1 MTISQKDLSSFMSLI
16 IAVCKLHLG
25 FRLYHLAIIA
35 LLVLS
40 VPTIYAQDSTYK
52 SLMESLDTESSPSDD
67 LLTSVL
73 EETIISKSLNARDSL
88 PMILDKVKPFLKD
101 SNKRMQFLYDVINS
115 REVAMQGNFDLVFE
129 VYNAYQQDKSIGKT
143 DDLMHLHTTMGA
155 CDARKG
161 NLVKAL
167 EWYQKV
173 LELCE
178 TKTDKS
184 CLAMGYTSVA
194 TIHFALKNYEKVK
207 DYSIKSYNIAD
218 STGNTLVKTRASTN
232 TAVAFLELKEYK
244 EAEKWFLKNL
254 SIKDQDT
261 LSIFTNYNNMGG
273 LYEELL
279 DYDKE
284 FSYLEIALI
293 ISKRWRNEQGQARAY
308 INLARNH
315 NKNGSNR
322 EAEKLY
328 AIGLKKTEAIGTFDV
343 LRDAY
348 LSMSQFYESTEN
360 PTDALEYFKKY
371 HDINDSI
378 ASENQRKAVEQLE
391 IKYETQQKES
401 ELLKLSKQ
409 KQEDELVIARQNRR
423 VRQLSFGLGA
433 IALFGILGFVLF
445 RQRLQNKKQQELIL
459 AISETQSEERKRI
472 AQDLHDSIGGSLALT
487 KSKFE
492 VAKKNLKA
500 PSIEMDSALE
510 TLEQTTQQVRQISH
524 NLMPGELVRFGLVAA
539 INTLLENLNEEEINA
554 QFHSNQGEERLEPL
568 KEIQLY
574 RIVQE
579 ALQNVLKHARA
590 NNLFIQLNKHQE
602 HLTLMIED
610 DGKVIVQDSEEGMG
624 LKNIKQ
630 RVQLLKGIFTIDS
643 APERGTILNIQIP
656 V

>member
-1 MTISQKDLSSFMSLI
+1 MRFKPNCILVLLFCLVFIRIYPQKSIADSLDILYKRADEIHASENEELEVLLKTIWKFQDYRNKEGIDRILGKIEPVVKESEAQRVLFLFEMLNSRNFLHKHEYEKTELSLTKAFELNDNESKKEMVYLLSTRALVKYFKGDYVQALESNFEALKACNDTDDIFCATDIYNRIGVIYLMTNQLDKSEEYLLNAYE
-16 IAVCKLHLG
+16 IADSVNYRIAKSRAIG
-25 FRLYHLAIIA
+25 NLAIIYTEKEEYDKA
-35 LLVLS
+35 KDWYSRDLEMDIELG
-40 VPTIYAQDSTYK
+40 DSIQIAANYNNFGQLYDKQKDSKK
-52 SLMESLDTESSPSDD
+52 SLEYYT
-67 LLTSVL
+67 
-73 EETIISKSLNARDSL
+73 
-88 PMILDKVKPFLKD
+88 
-101 SNKRMQFLYDVINS
+101 
-115 REVAMQGNFDLVFE
+115 
-129 VYNAYQQDKSIGKT
+129 
-143 DDLMHLHTTMGA
+143 
-155 CDARKG
+155 
-161 NLVKAL
+161 KAL
-167 EWYQKV
+167 EISK
-173 LELCE
+173 LIN
-178 TKTDKS
+178 DKEGLF
-184 CLAMGYTSVA
+184 LA
-194 TIHFALKNYEKVK
+194 
-207 DYSIKSYNIAD
+207 
-218 STGNTLVKTRASTN
+218 
-232 TAVAFLELKEYK
+232 
-244 EAEKWFLKNL
+244 
-254 SIKDQDT
+254 
-261 LSIFTNYNNMGG
+261 YNNVAWSHHKMGNNEKAEELYKLAERETRNLG
-273 LYEELL
+273 NRFRLRDVYNNLALFYEENQAFKSAL
-279 DYDKE
+279 DYK
-284 FSYLEIALI
+284 
-293 ISKRWRNEQGQARAY
+293 
-308 INLARNH
+308 
-315 NKNGSNR
+315 
-322 EAEKLY
+322 
-328 AIGLKKTEAIGTFDV
+328 
-343 LRDAY
+343 
-348 LSMSQFYESTEN
+348 
-360 PTDALEYFKKY
+360 KKY
-371 HDINDSI
+371 VILSDSLEVE
-378 ASENQRKAVEQLE
+378 AHSKALSELE
-391 IKYETQQKES
+391 IKYETQQKEN

-433 IALFGILGFVLF
+433 IALFGVLGFVLF

-500 PSIEMDSALE
+500 PSTEMDSALE

-610 DGKVIVQDSEEGMG
+610 DGKGIVQDSEEGMG

>member
-1 MTISQKDLSSFMSLI
+1 MNYSNNGIEEELSLESLLKEI
-16 IAVCKLHLG
+16 
-25 FRLYHLAIIA
+25 
-35 LLVLS
+35 
-40 VPTIYAQDSTYK
+40 K
-52 SLMESLDTESSPSDD
+52 SLMDRQYKSELGRLLSKVEPIVDD
-67 LLTSVL
+67 A
-73 EETIISKSLNARDSL
+73 N
-88 PMILDKVKPFLKD
+88 D
-101 SNKRMQFLYDVINS
+101 SNSNYLFHLINS
-115 REVAMQGNFDLVFE
+115 RFLLYEHDYIKAESSIQKAYKFESNQDNEEKVFLR
-129 VYNAYQQDKSIGKT
+129 IT
-143 DDLMHLHTTMGA
+143 DGTIKYYKADYA
-155 CDARKG
+155 
-161 NLVKAL
+161 KAL
-167 EWYQKV
+167 EHFIDALDY
-173 LELCE
+173 CE
-178 TKTDKS
+178 KTKEKTCLPGVYNQISIIYLVMFNIPKAEEYLKKAYEISDNQENIKEKSRAAGNLAIVFTEKKEFDK
-184 CLAMGYTSVA
+184 
-194 TIHFALKNYEKVK
+194 
-207 DYSIKSYNIAD
+207 
-218 STGNTLVKTRASTN
+218 
-232 TAVAFLELKEYK
+232 
-244 EAEKWFLKNL
+244 AEKWYLEDIKLDTKLNNPLSVAGSYSNLGKLYELKGDFKKSLSYVIKSSEILKTTGDKASIAHSYQNLAWAHFKNGNVNKAEILFLKSLSETKDLGNRDKLRDLYFNL
-254 SIKDQDT
+254 SD
-261 LSIFTNYNNMGG
+261 
-273 LYEELL
+273 
-279 DYDKE
+279 
-284 FSYLEIALI
+284 
-293 ISKRWRNEQGQARAY
+293 
-308 INLARNH
+308 
-315 NKNGSNR
+315 
-322 EAEKLY
+322 
-328 AIGLKKTEAIGTFDV
+328 
-343 LRDAY
+343 
-348 LSMSQFYESTEN
+348 FYESQKN
-360 PTDALEYFKKY
+360 FKKALDFQKKY
-371 HDINDSI
+371 SVLHDSLTGEKQLTAI
-378 ASENQRKAVEQLE
+378 SELE
-391 IKYETQQKES
+391 IKYETQKKEN

-433 IALFGILGFVLF
+433 IALFGVLGFVLF

-459 AISETQSEERKRI
+459 AISETQTEERKRI

-500 PSIEMDSALE
+500 PSTEMDSALE

-610 DGKVIVQDSEEGMG
+610 DGKGIVQDSEEGMG